1 MHCSSSHS
9 SHEKLSLLGSGCH
22 LAWSMLPAPCP
33 TPPSSCLPLAP
44 DFLHAALE
52 SPAERMAH
60 PLEVLGHSSSTAL
73 HFNSIYLAPKPCIL
87 VWGTILEQ
95 PWRSQQVPVPWRED
109 TAKPGVSHFFVLD
122 SLKWTM
128 IISKIAAKKK
138 KKNLY
143 EKDYYDQNKGSK
155 LHLFGNRSHMLSL
168 RRGGGSARSIEI
180 FFFKAENMMYQMNLN
195 WFCFSSPRPPPSF
208 CSECLRQRAPA
219 LPERRDVP
227 QQRAL
232 PVPSRVHGHPVRE
245 AAVRGG
251 GQLRPR
257 LRPGRAPAR
266 LPRAA
271 VAAVA
276 AGRSA
281 GDSRPPGHLGGAPS
295 RQTGRALGKQTQPQH
310 LLLT

>member
-33 TPPSSCLPLAP
+33 TPPSSRLPLAP

-138 KKNLY
+138 KKSIW
-143 EKDYYDQNKGSK
+143 KGLIWSK
-155 LHLFGNRSHMLSL
+155 QRQQTTFVWKSESH
-168 RRGGGSARSIEI
+168 A
-180 FFFKAENMMYQMNLN
+180 
-195 WFCFSSPRPPPSF
+195 
-208 CSECLRQRAPA
+208 
-219 LPERRDVP
+219 
-227 QQRAL
+227 
-232 PVPSRVHGHPVRE
+232 
-245 AAVRGG
+245 
-251 GQLRPR
+251 
-257 LRPGRAPAR
+257 
-266 LPRAA
+266 
-271 VAAVA
+271 
-276 AGRSA
+276 
-281 GDSRPPGHLGGAPS
+281 
-295 RQTGRALGKQTQPQH
+295 
-310 LLLT
+310 